1 MDQYAPVPAQR
12 PTFLTVLCI
21 LSFIAGAWGV
31 FDGYR
36 TGFTDK
42 AQRDLEEARTTIEE
56 AMEQMSGG
64 SGLAERM
71 MEEGLAAAEQT
82 VQHAQPIGISGLA
95 LSALS
100 LFGVWLMWN
109 LKRNG
114 FYLYVLAGI
123 GGLIAPISILGTSS
137 VVIMGMG
144 ISGFFTVLFIVLY
157 AVNLKHMS

>member
-42 AQRDLEEARTTIEE
+42 AQRDLEEARTAIEE
-56 AMEQMSGG
+56 AMEQMGE
-64 SGLAERM
+64 APAFAQRM
-71 MEEGLAAAEQT
+71 MEEGLALAELGAT
-82 VQHAQPIGISGLA
+82 HAQTLGISSLV

-114 FYLYVLAGI
+114 FWIYTAAGI
-123 GGLIAPISILGTSS
+123 VGLIVPIAVMGASSLVILGLGVGGL
-137 VVIMGMG
+137 
-144 ISGFFTVLFIVLY
+144 FTLLFIILY

>member
-12 PTFLTVLCI
+12 PTLLTVLCI

-31 FDGYR
+31 VDGYR

-42 AQRDLEEARTTIEE
+42 PQRDLEEARTTIEE
-56 AMEQMSGG
+56 AMEQMGGG

-123 GGLIAPISILGTSS
+123 GGLIAPIAILGTSS